1 MSDIL
6 EKWRINCQEY
16 LAVLTTC
23 MKEDVTFDQE
33 KELANIVN
41 ESNIVFYSRLA
52 QICDD
57 DRNNFGKDDLLAIL
71 YEEKN
76 KMFRRKND

>member
-6 EKWRINCQEY
+6 EKWRIICQEY
-16 LAVLTTC
+16 LTVLTTC
-23 MKEDVTFDQE
+23 IKEDATFDQE
-33 KELANIVN
+33 KELASIVN
-41 ESNIVFYSRLA
+41 ESNIIFYSRFA

-57 DRNNFGKDDLLAIL
+57 DRNNLEKDDLLAIL

-76 KMFRRKND
+76 KMFGRKND

>member
-6 EKWRINCQEY
+6 ERWRINCREY
-16 LAVLTTC
+16 LAILMTC

-33 KELANIVN
+33 KELVKVVN
-41 ESNIVFYSRLA
+41 EANVVFYSIMA

-57 DRNNFGKDDLLAIL
+57 DQNSHGKDDLITIL